1 MSAVLRPEGVHTA
14 LVTPFHGDESLDLP
28 AFRRLVQRQ
37 VAGGVQGLVVA
48 GTTGESPTLDASERD
63 ALLAIALEEA
73 KGQLVTM
80 GVGTNVTR
88 STVQNCVRARDAGAH
103 AGLLVLPYYNK
114 PTPDGLRA
122 HVRAACETG
131 LPIVVYHVPGRTGQR
146 LAPELLAELCNVPG
160 VVGCKE
166 ATGDVQYGQD
176 FMLKSPAPVLS
187 GDDFTWLP
195 LLSVGATGVIS
206 VLSNVAPQ
214 DTVAVWQAWRAGD
227 TATAARVHRKLYPLV
242 HWLFAKSNPVPAKA
256 ALAALGLCEAACRL
270 PLTAGD
276 APPVGLVDG
285 LA

>member
-1 MSAVLRPEGVHTA
+1 MGAPLRPEGVHTA
-14 LVTPFHGDESLDLP
+14 LVTPFAVDESLDLP
-28 AFRRLVQRQ
+28 AFRALVRRQ

-48 GTTGESPTLDASERD
+48 GTTGESPTLDAGERD
-63 ALLAIALEEA
+63 ALLAVALEEA

-88 STVQNCVRARDAGAH
+88 STVQNCARARDAGAH

-146 LAPELLAELCNVPG
+146 LAPELLAELCNLPG

-176 FMLKSPAPVLS
+176 FMLRSPAPVLS

-206 VLSNVAPQ
+206 VLSNLAPR

-227 TATAARVHRKLYPLV
+227 TGTAAQAHKRLYPLV
-242 HWLFAKSNPVPAKA
+242 HWLFSKSNPVPAKA
-256 ALAALGLCEAACRL
+256 ALAALGLCGATCRL
-270 PLTAGD
+270 PLTAGE
-276 APPVGLVDG
+276 PPPSGLLDG